1 MSLLTNTK
9 PISYLKS
16 HASSIANELKE
27 EGEHYVITQNGE
39 PAMVVQSIHEYEQTQ
54 DMLAMLK
61 MIAQSEQDIVK
72 GATANAEDVIN
83 DIKKRLAK

>member
-16 HASSIANELKE
+16 HASSIANELRE

-39 PAMVVQSIHEYEQTQ
+39 PAMVVQSVHEYEQTQ

-72 GATANAEDVIN
+72 DATVNAEGVIN

>member
-39 PAMVVQSIHEYEQTQ
+39 PAMVVQSVHEYEQTQ
-54 DMLAMLK
+54 DTLAMLK

-72 GATANAEDVIN
+72 GATVNADDVIGN
-83 DIKKRLAK
+83 LNNLISS

>member
-16 HASSIANELKE
+16 HASSIANELRE

-39 PAMVVQSIHEYEQTQ
+39 PAMVVQSVHEYEQTQ

-72 GATANAEDVIN
+72 DATVNAEDVIN